1 MIVLALFF
9 VIMAIICLLPII
21 TGLTD
26 LWFWSVTGESLT
38 HLYYHELRV
47 WSMFL
52 FVIVAAFFIAI
63 AFDCAERYST
73 NKKLERFRNGDNTTD
88 KETTT
93 STTNRPN
100 TITDE

>member
-21 TGLTD
+21 TGFTD

-73 NKKLERFRNGDNTTD
+73 NKKLERFRNGDKQTVHDT
-88 KETTT
+88 ET
-93 STTNRPN
+93 SN
-100 TITDE
+100 D